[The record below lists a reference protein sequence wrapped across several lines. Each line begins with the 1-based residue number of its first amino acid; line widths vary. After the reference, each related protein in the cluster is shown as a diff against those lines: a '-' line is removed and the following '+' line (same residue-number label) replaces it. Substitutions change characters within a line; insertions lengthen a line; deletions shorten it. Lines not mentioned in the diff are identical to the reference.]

1 MRNDPNIL
9 FAGSVDGSVFM
20 YDLRTFET
28 VHEFEDSSNNNKK
41 KTITNLDINQNDRV
55 LCAGTDQI
63 ENDVF
68 LLFFDIRQKVLLG
81 GYWESHT
88 DDITQVKFHPK
99 IPDRMA
105 SGSVDG
111 LINVFDISNTNE
123 DDALLH
129 SYNTES
135 SVGNINWHKN
145 VFQKDLL
152 SCITHT
158 NDFQL
163 FDVDESDLI
172 TSFTRKN
179 LTDKIMVSLKASFLK
194 SYKS

>member
-1 MRNDPNIL
+1 M
-9 FAGSVDGSVFM
+9 
-20 YDLRTFET
+20 
-28 VHEFEDSSNNNKK
+28 
-41 KTITNLDINQNDRV
+41 
-55 LCAGTDQI
+55 
-63 ENDVF
+63 
-68 LLFFDIRQKVLLG
+68 
-81 GYWESHT
+81 
-88 DDITQVKFHPK
+88 KFHPK
-99 IPDRMA
+99 IPDRLA

-123 DDALLH
+123 DDALIY

-135 SVGNINWHKN
+135 SVGSINWHKN

-158 NDFQL
+158 NDFQI

-179 LTDKIMVSLKASFLK
+179 LTDKIMVSFLFF
-194 SYKS
+194 YF

>member
-1 MRNDPNIL
+1 MFNYLI
-9 FAGSVDGSVFM
+9 
-20 YDLRTFET
+20 
-28 VHEFEDSSNNNKK
+28 DSSNNNKK
-41 KTITNLDINQNDRV
+41 KTITSFDINHNDRV

-99 IPDRMA
+99 ISDRMA
-105 SGSVDG
+105 SCSVDG
-111 LINVFDISNTNE
+111 LINVFDISSTNE
-123 DDALLH
+123 DDALLY

-135 SVGNINWHKN
+135 SVGNIDWHKN

-172 TSFTRKN
+172 TSFTRKQ
-179 LTDKIMVSLKASFLK
+179 LTDKIMVNFYYFLYLYIFERRERWFLAK
-194 SYKS
+194 GG